1 MYATLGAAGG
11 GEEEGEREG
20 AWEGLGLACGGGVL
34 RGLRSESTRLSSL
47 AEVGGGVLVRFWR
60 LGAGEEEDAGGLEGA
75 VSQGIVRGGI
85 LAVAFK
91 A

>member
-1 MYATLGAAGG
+1 MYSTLGGAGG

-20 AWEGLGLACGGGVL
+20 LGLVRGGGVS
-34 RGLRSESTRLSSL
+34 RGLRSASTRLSSL

-85 LAVAFK
+85 LVVVFK